1 MLQVLHDPETF
12 SSAAALPPMWDL
24 NAPEITVAFATVWPR
39 VTMLIEA
46 DGPRHRAV
54 RGVYMRALTARRVRA
69 QKEHMRDLAN
79 RLVSRMLAGAE
90 QNEGRLDLG
99 RFADE
104 FVAGIV
110 NAIIGFTGDAEP
122 HIRAWTDALVALWMP
137 TVSTGVKLAAV
148 ETLRTFRPYM
158 TELIAQR
165 RAYPDRYQDLIAD
178 LTNSRDPAVSDDE
191 ILANVLASRIA
202 GLDTTRDTITSTVRL
217 MLDTGWWQHAAAAHR
232 RDSARI
238 INRCRDEALRR
249 YTPHRGLCRVTTR
262 EATVGGVVLPA
273 GAVVLISFG
282 AANLDPTVFDDPL
295 TVNINRPNNDQH
307 LAFGSGAHVCGG
319 KGLALA
325 EISTALETLIN
336 RLPNMTLGHDDPTYR
351 PSLHFYGL
359 ARLDVRITGTGAT
372 TQPAQPAPV
381 VE

>member
-1 MLQVLHDPETF
+1 
-12 SSAAALPPMWDL
+12 
-24 NAPEITVAFATVWPR
+24 
-39 VTMLIEA
+39 
-46 DGPRHRAV
+46 
-54 RGVYMRALTARRVRA
+54 
-69 QKEHMRDLAN
+69 
-79 RLVSRMLAGAE
+79 
-90 QNEGRLDLG
+90 
-99 RFADE
+99 
-104 FVAGIV
+104 
-110 NAIIGFTGDAEP
+110 
-122 HIRAWTDALVALWMP
+122 
-137 TVSTGVKLAAV
+137 VSTGRKLAAV
-148 ETLRTFRPYM
+148 ETLRTYRPYM

-165 RAYPDRYQDLIAD
+165 RAYPHRYQDLIAD
-178 LTNSRDPAVSDDE
+178 LTNSRDPALSDDE

-217 MLDTGWWQHAAAAHR
+217 MLDTGWWQHAATAHR

-325 EISTALETLIN
+325 EISTALETLIS
-336 RLPNMTLGHDDPTYR
+336 RVPNLTLGHDDDRTY
-351 PSLHFYGL
+351 
-359 ARLDVRITGTGAT
+359 
-372 TQPAQPAPV
+372 
-381 VE
+381 